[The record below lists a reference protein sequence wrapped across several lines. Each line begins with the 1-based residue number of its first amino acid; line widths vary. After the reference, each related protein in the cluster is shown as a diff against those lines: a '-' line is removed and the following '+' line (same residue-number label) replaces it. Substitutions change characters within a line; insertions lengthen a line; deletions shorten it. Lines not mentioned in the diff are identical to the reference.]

1 VCSQQGNVGM
11 VTSCGKFQRKA
22 GSGFH
27 LLNPFLCEFVSGYVT
42 TRIQQL
48 DVSVETKT
56 KDNVFVTCI
65 VSVQY
70 QVRRFEEGRQLGRY
84 RARLPTC
91 APLTSQSYVAP
102 NMHSVVL

>member
-1 VCSQQGNVGM
+1 MQQGNVGL

-22 GSGFH
+22 GSGCH
-27 LLNPFLCEFVSGYVT
+27 ILNPLLCEMVSGYVS

-48 DVSVETKT
+48 DTSVETKT

-70 QVRRFEEGRQLGRY
+70 QVRRASNPPPPPAPPAVSGETTPQ
-84 RARLPTC
+84 RLP
-91 APLTSQSYVAP
+91 P
-102 NMHSVVL
+102 